1 MKISEIAVYSHPV
14 RVVHGSY
21 KMSVGEIT
29 SLETTLVKIVTDN
42 GLVGWGETCPVGPVY
57 QPQHAA
63 GAQAALA
70 EMAPSL
76 IGEDPTQIQIL
87 HRRMNALLDGH
98 EYAKAAIDIAAH
110 DITGKHFGVRV
121 ADLLGGAQT
130 ERVPSYYAL
139 SVGEPNEVAE
149 QAQQRADEGYPR
161 LQLKVGN
168 RPVEVDIEVVRK
180 VWERVGA
187 RVRLAVDANRSLVTR
202 DVLRLSRECRDI
214 PFIIEQPT
222 RTMDELHGIRDRT
235 EHALYLDETTIDV
248 NAVLRAVG
256 TNLCDGFGFKVTRLG
271 GLLPM
276 MTVRGICEAR
286 SLPHTCDDAWGGDI
300 IAAACTHIGAT
311 VNPRLNEGV
320 WIAQPYL
327 GDHYD
332 PERGLDVVDGH
343 IALPSGVGLGI
354 TPNESLFGAPVTACG

>member
-1 MKISEIAVYSHPV
+1 MRITEITVYSHQVP
-14 RVVHGSY
+14 VVHGPY
-21 KMSVGEIT
+21 TMSVGELT
-29 SLETTLVKIVTDN
+29 ALETTLVKVVTDN

-70 EMAPSL
+70 EMAPGL
-76 IGEDPTQIQIL
+76 IGADPSQVLTL

-98 EYAKAAIDIAAH
+98 EYAKAAIDIAAF
-110 DITGKHFGVRV
+110 DITGKHLGVRV
-121 ADLLGGAQT
+121 ADLLGGVQT
-130 ERVPSYYAL
+130 ERVPSYFSL
-139 SVGEPNEVAE
+139 SVGEPDEVAE
-149 QAQQRADEGYPR
+149 HAEQRADEGYPR
-161 LQLKVGN
+161 LQLKIGN
-168 RPVEVDIEVVRK
+168 RPVDVDIEVVRK
-180 VWERVGA
+180 VWERVGG

-214 PFIIEQPT
+214 PIIIEQPT
-222 RTMDELHGIRDRT
+222 RTMDETLGTRDRI
-235 EHALYLDETTIDV
+235 EHAIYFDETTVDV

-256 TNLCDGFGFKVTRLG
+256 SHLCDGFGFKITRLG

-276 MTVRGICEAR
+276 TTVRGICEAR

-300 IAAACTHIGAT
+300 IAAACTHLGAT
-311 VNPRLNEGV
+311 VHPRLNEGV

-332 PERGLDVVDGH
+332 PEHGIDVVDGH
-343 IALPSGVGLGI
+343 IALPSGPGLGI
-354 TPNESLFGAPVTACG
+354 TPDERRFGTPVTVVG